1 MKIFGY
7 LILIC
12 FIFLAVLF
20 KSNTFETRV
29 TKESRGGVEYVVTK
43 QSVHWDRF
51 YQYVKDIPAK
61 TVDKL
66 RSLKAS
72 LKR

>member
-7 LILIC
+7 LILTC
-12 FIFLAVLF
+12 FLFLAILF

-29 TKESRGGVEYVVTK
+29 TKENRGGVEYVVTK
-43 QSVHWDRF
+43 HSVHWDRF
-51 YQYVKDIPAK
+51 SQYIKDIPAK
-61 TVDKL
+61 VVNKL
-66 RSLKAS
+66 QAAKAL